1 MREEI
6 ARLTRSNC
14 QKLLE
19 KSSLTSYISA
29 FCSGNPAVVA
39 HRIDPCPE
47 GEPMPAPTALDSFLS
62 DLKKS
67 GLVESVQ
74 LDQYLSKLTDDQQA
88 APLPLAKL
96 LVRDGLLTLFQARL
110 LLRGKNRGFV
120 IGGKYKVLD
129 RLGEGGM
136 GAVYLVEHLRLHCL
150 FAMKVLPRD
159 RIKDPAAL
167 GRFYREARATAAVNH
182 PNIVRT
188 HDVDRDGDLH
198 FIVMEYVDGCD
209 LQRVVDA
216 HGPVDVSVAAHLISQ
231 AANGL
236 QQIHD
241 AGWVHRDV
249 KPSNLLVAR
258 DGVVK
263 ILDLG
268 VARLFAEARS
278 VTQEYSS
285 GNVALGTADY
295 VAPEQVT
302 DSSVVDIRSDIY
314 SLGVVLYFLLSARTP
329 FGEGSA
335 ALKVM
340 RANLREPDPIDAT
353 RGDLPRELVAIL
365 KRMLAKDPAAR
376 FQSPSE
382 VIEALAPW
390 TQEPF
395 LPPANWLP
403 APNAAE
409 VVLAART
416 GGLKAAGT
424 TPHPRYEP
432 THPARPGV
440 AAPRLSRT
448 AVARPL
454 QQQQTEPQIQP
465 SEPPSWRRKWA
476 QVRQSPIRF
485 VALAIAI
492 AVVLVGVGWAALGRR
507 LARDST
513 PEKPVGD
520 PEFWKMIVS
529 PPSGNPP
536 IYVTG
541 GNDAL
546 AKGVQYAKPGDWV
559 VVTGGKVEGTLE
571 IDGTKFGREVTII
584 GAAGGVNGPAGT
596 AVWRAPASARPNTP
610 LIRVTGVERLVIE
623 NLTLD
628 GEARLDHLI
637 EVRGRCPGLKL
648 VNLRLRGFQK
658 RAVVLE
664 GCGGDPDEEV
674 VLDRL
679 RVNVDPAISQAEAAV
694 VFRPGPAGTHSATNQ
709 HIQMIDCRFDGGLAS
724 AVALEGPSVYLSFQ
738 RNRFY
743 RCRDAFRLADTPAAD
758 RVRMTV
764 EGNTMAEV
772 DQVVNLE
779 RIPPSDEVNRLL
791 FKNNLFVRAPAL
803 VRVRRGGGS
812 DELA

>member
-209 LQRVVDA
+209 LQRVVKA

-285 GNVALGTADY
+285 GNVAFGTADY
-295 VAPEQVT
+295 LAPEQVT
-302 DSSVVDIRSDIY
+302 DGSVIDIRSDIY
-314 SLGVVLYFLLSARTP
+314 SLGVVLYFLLAGRTL
-329 FGEGSA
+329 FGEGSC
-335 ALKVM
+335 ALKLM
-340 RANLREPDPIDAT
+340 WAKFREPNPIEDIRT
-353 RGDLPRELVAIL
+353 DLPRDLVVIL
-365 KRMLAKDPAAR
+365 ERMLAKDPARR

-395 LPPANWLP
+395 LPPAEWLS
-403 APNAAE
+403 APNAAGA
-409 VVLAART
+409 LAPRA
-416 GGLKAAGT
+416 GGSKPDGT
-424 TPHPRYEP
+424 TPHLRYEP
-432 THPARPGV
+432 TPPSRAGLASGRVPKAV
-440 AAPRLSRT
+440 SVQPRTETSAQAQPSAPRVWWARVRRNPAWVSVV
-448 AVARPL
+448 AVAL
-454 QQQQTEPQIQP
+454 VI
-465 SEPPSWRRKWA
+465 
-476 QVRQSPIRF
+476 
-485 VALAIAI
+485 
-492 AVVLVGVGWAALGRR
+492 VVGGVGWATLRGHS
-507 LARDST
+507 ARNST
-513 PEKPVGD
+513 PEKPAID
-520 PEFWKMIVS
+520 PEFWKTLGTPAS
-529 PPSGNPP
+529 RNQP

-541 GNDAL
+541 GGEPLPKA
-546 AKGVQYAKPGDWV
+546 VQ
-559 VVTGGKVEGTLE
+559 
-571 IDGTKFGREVTII
+571 
-584 GAAGGVNGPAGT
+584 
-596 AVWRAPASARPNTP
+596 
-610 LIRVTGVERLVIE
+610 
-623 NLTLD
+623 
-628 GEARLDHLI
+628 
-637 EVRGRCPGLKL
+637 
-648 VNLRLRGFQK
+648 
-658 RAVVLE
+658 
-664 GCGGDPDEEV
+664 
-674 VLDRL
+674 
-679 RVNVDPAISQAEAAV
+679 
-694 VFRPGPAGTHSATNQ
+694 
-709 HIQMIDCRFDGGLAS
+709 
-724 AVALEGPSVYLSFQ
+724 
-738 RNRFY
+738 
-743 RCRDAFRLADTPAAD
+743 
-758 RVRMTV
+758 
-764 EGNTMAEV
+764 
-772 DQVVNLE
+772 
-779 RIPPSDEVNRLL
+779 
-791 FKNNLFVRAPAL
+791 
-803 VRVRRGGGS
+803 
-812 DELA
+812 